1 VMEANL
7 KSRGLKGFTVKHTL
21 FASYIGYV
29 VQAIGINFAP
39 LLFLTFQ
46 RDYDISIEKITFLV
60 TINFIIQLL
69 MDGLSTGFVDRVG
82 YKISVVIANFFS
94 AAGMFLMA
102 LLPNILED
110 AYAGLL
116 IATVFYAIGGGLIEV
131 VVSPIVEAAPTDG
144 KAAAMSLLHS
154 FYCWG
159 HAAVVILSALFFK
172 FVGIDKWEIMAVV
185 WGLVPFFNA
194 FFYMCVPIYQL
205 DGGEKGVKIRKL
217 FGMKFFWVMLFLM
230 LGAGAAEQAISQW
243 ASTFAEAALGVTKT
257 VGDIAGPCTFA
268 ILMGCSRVFY
278 SKCGKK
284 INLARFMLLSGILCL
299 GGYLLAALSPVPA
312 LGLIG
317 CAICGLAVGIMWPGT
332 FNLAAGGLKGSTT
345 GMFAILALAGDAGC
359 TLGPTLVGMVSGYFE
374 DDMKK
379 GLLAAIAFPIIIIV
393 CLLGY
398 KRAKKSIKFD

>member
-1 VMEANL
+1 MMEANL

-94 AAGMFLMA
+94 ATGMFLMA
-102 LLPNILED
+102 LLPNILEN

-159 HAAVVILSALFFK
+159 HAAVVIISALFFK

-185 WGLVPFFNA
+185 WGLVPLFNA

-205 DGGEKGVKIRKL
+205 DGGEKGIRIRRL
-217 FGMKFFWVMLFLM
+217 FGMKFFWIMLFLM
-230 LGAGAAEQAISQW
+230 LGAGAAEQAVSQW

-278 SKCGKK
+278 SKNGKK
-284 INLARFMLLSGILCL
+284 LNLAGFMLCSGILCL
-299 GGYLLAALSPVPA
+299 AGYLLAALSPVPA

-359 TLGPTLVGMVSGYFE
+359 TIGPTLVGMVSGYFG

-379 GLLAAIAFPIIIIV
+379 GLLAATVFPVLIIV

-398 KRAKKSIKFD
+398 KRAKKSIKFE